1 MIQATSYTELVASK
15 QTQVAKILKYINLKN

>member
-1 MIQATSYTELVASK
+1 MIQATSYTKLVASK